1 MTYWQI
7 QRHNLMHLAIS
18 LDQLARML
26 VAVLTGTRGW
36 SDETLSAYAH
46 RAAVDGKLA
55 ARVMRVLIDAMF
67 AWQPADPAI
76 TDGMGR
82 PITSHCHRAFERE
95 RLKQY
100 LPTEYRN

>member
-26 VAVLTGTRGW
+26 VAILTGTMGW

-46 RAAVDGKLA
+46 RAAEDGKMA
-55 ARVMRVLIDAMF
+55 AKAVRAMIDVLF
-67 AWQPADPAI
+67 AWQATDPAI
-76 TDGMGR
+76 IGADGK
-82 PITSHCHRAFERE
+82 PIRSHCHRAFEKE
-95 RLKQY
+95 RQKSY
-100 LPTEYRN
+100 LPREYL